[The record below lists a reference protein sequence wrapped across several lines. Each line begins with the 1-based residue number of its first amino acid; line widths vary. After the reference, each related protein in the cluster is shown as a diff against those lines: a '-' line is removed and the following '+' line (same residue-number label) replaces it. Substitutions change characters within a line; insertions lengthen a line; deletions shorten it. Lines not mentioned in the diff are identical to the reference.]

1 MLPTQLTVGHL
12 SWTFQ
17 VWNQLCLRSDSFHG
31 RYANWT
37 NIYVSCYVNL
47 CHVYMCIHIQFPW
60 LSWFT
65 GGPRKYWSTVC
76 QVHKHVS
83 AVFDLASKWSSATTC
98 SNLEEYRK
106 INRSSQ
112 VHGQLYPL
120 PLFRVSIGI
129 AHGIYVNLR
138 QARFR
143 HTCGPYT
150 QLYLEFLNSQKWSF
164 LSGIKGSQVPRIA
177 SSAIARL
184 HTAATSTLLPFP
196 HRAAT
201 LQQRPN
207 ARPCR
212 QGSWKSDFWVS

>member
-112 VHGQLYPL
+112 VHGQLYPASTI
-120 PLFRVSIGI
+120 PCEHRDRSR
-129 AHGIYVNLR
+129 NLR
-138 QARFR
+138 QFTTSAVQAHLRA
-143 HTCGPYT
+143 
-150 QLYLEFLNSQKWSF
+150 LYPAV
-164 LSGIKGSQVPRIA
+164 SGIPQ
-177 SSAIARL
+177 
-184 HTAATSTLLPFP
+184 
-196 HRAAT
+196 
-201 LQQRPN
+201 
-207 ARPCR
+207 
-212 QGSWKSDFWVS
+212 